1 MEKDRISK
9 LREQLSQKNREQLSL
24 KEKIN
29 ASDYLSIIGVALLM
43 ALNAKVKYVI
53 SDLDDLSD
61 AIIDDMFIVPIIPI
75 LITPLISAFD
85 KSKVKYRY
93 STILVATTFLIVMF
107 SGRALACHGSPPCP
121 PACRM
126 SSEGMANGFYRARQS
141 SKKRWKYTIAPRLQE
156 FCNSIHSEMYFIFLP
171 MSMVV
176 E

>member
-53 SDLDDLSD
+53 SDLDNLSD
-61 AIIDDMFIVPIIPI
+61 AIIDDIFFVPIIPI
-75 LITPLISAFD
+75 LITSMISALG

-93 STILVATTFLIVMF
+93 STILVATTFLLVMF
-107 SGRALACHGSPPCP
+107 S
-121 PACRM
+121 
-126 SSEGMANGFYRARQS
+126 NF
-141 SKKRWKYTIAPRLQE
+141 
-156 FCNSIHSEMYFIFLP
+156 
-171 MSMVV
+171 
-176 E
+176 